1 MKRER
6 KNNGS
11 GRNTLMNI
19 LGGSFLTKEDFSKI
33 FPFLVYLTV
42 LLMLIITNAY
52 IAESTSR
59 SIKKNTILLR
69 DLRVEYIYA
78 KSAYTKESTQKVL
91 IDKLAKEGLKESLE
105 TRVVKGTVNGTAKP
119 STKQSELKRKTE
131 N

>member
-6 KNNGS
+6 KSGS
-11 GRNTLMNI
+11 SKGGSTFMNI
-19 LGGSFLTKEDFSKI
+19 LGGSFLTREDLSKI

-59 SIKKNTILLR
+59 SIKKNTLLLR

-78 KSAYTKESTQKVL
+78 KSAYTQESTQTVL
-91 IDKLAKEGLKESLE
+91 IDKLAGEGIKESLE
-105 TRVVKGTVNGTAKP
+105 TRIVK
-119 STKQSELKRKTE
+119 Q
-131 N
+131 

>member
-1 MKRER
+1 MTMKTER
-6 KNNGS
+6 KTSSSKGS
-11 GRNTLMNI
+11 RTIMNI
-19 LGGSFLTKEDFSKI
+19 LGGNFLTKEDFSKM

-91 IDKLAKEGLKESLE
+91 IDKLADEGLKESLE
-105 TRVVKGTVNGTAKP
+105 TRVV
-119 STKQSELKRKTE
+119 RKT
-131 N
+131 NN

>member
-6 KNNGS
+6 KSGASKGGS
-11 GRNTLMNI
+11 TFMNI
-19 LGGSFLTKEDFSKI
+19 LGGSFLTREDISKI

-59 SIKKNTILLR
+59 SIKKNTLLLR

-78 KSAYTKESTQKVL
+78 KSAYTQESTQTIL
-91 IDKLAKEGLKESLE
+91 IDKLASEGIKESLE
-105 TRVVKGTVNGTAKP
+105 TRVV
-119 STKQSELKRKTE
+119 RK
-131 N
+131 

>member
-6 KNNGS
+6 RKS
-11 GRNTLMNI
+11 KENTFMRI
-19 LGGSFLTKEDFSKI
+19 LGGSFLTREDLSKI

-59 SIKKNTILLR
+59 SIKKNTLLLR

-78 KSAYTKESTQKVL
+78 KSAYTKESTQTVL
-91 IDKLAKEGLKESLE
+91 INKLANDGLKESLE
-105 TRVVKGTVNGTAKP
+105 TRVVKQKKEER
-119 STKQSELKRKTE
+119 SKK
-131 N
+131 

>member
-1 MKRER
+1 MTMKIER
-6 KNNGS
+6 KNKASKGN
-11 GRNTLMNI
+11 RLMSI
-19 LGGSFLTKEDFSKI
+19 LGGNFLTKEDYSKI

-59 SIKKNTILLR
+59 SIKKNTTLLR

-78 KSAYTKESTQKVL
+78 KSAYTRESTQTVL
-91 IDKLAKEGLKESLE
+91 IDKLAKDGLKESLE
-105 TRVVKGTVNGTAKP
+105 TRVVKQVKD
-119 STKQSELKRKTE
+119 E